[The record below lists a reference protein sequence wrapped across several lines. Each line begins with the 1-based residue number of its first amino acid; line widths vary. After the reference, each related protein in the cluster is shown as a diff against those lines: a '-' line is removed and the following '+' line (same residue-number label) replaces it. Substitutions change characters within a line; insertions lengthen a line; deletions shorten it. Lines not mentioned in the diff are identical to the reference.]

1 MKKFDHQELIR
12 MLKNID
18 VDKHHS
24 IVASIS
30 ELNNGEEIK
39 GTPFDKED
47 TFHLDPIT
55 NDIGMQFKMLD
66 RNLEYEKIYEVNA
79 EKAKD
84 FTVEYGLLSSKKE
97 SSSFLICMHSIGG
110 DYWDVILKKFDDI
123 QTQEKSLLSNLI
135 LEHFENETISV
146 KHSYCENVYLSKGY
160 DWDLENLYGLLG
172 KILKEK
178 QKNYPKDSISVWKHR
193 PNQKRLTYERIK
205 YIS

>member
-1 MKKFDHQELIR
+1 MKKFNHQELIE
-12 MLKNID
+12 MLNNID
-18 VDKHHS
+18 INSHHS
-24 IVASIS
+24 LGASIFK
-30 ELNNGEEIK
+30 LNQGEELK

-66 RNLEYEKIYEVNA
+66 RNLLYEKIFEVNA

-97 SSSFLICMHSIGG
+97 SSSFLICTHSIGG
-110 DYWDVILKKFDDI
+110 DYWDVILKKFNHI
-123 QTQEKSLLSNLI
+123 KSEEKTHLGDFV
-135 LEHFENETISV
+135 LEHFERDTISV
-146 KHSYCENVYLSKGY
+146 KNNYCENVYLSKGY
-160 DWDLENLYGLLG
+160 DWNLDNLYDLLN

-193 PNQKRLTYERIK
+193 PNQKSLTYERIK
-205 YIS
+205 YLS

>member
-1 MKKFDHQELIR
+1 
-12 MLKNID
+12 MLGNID
-18 VDKHHS
+18 INSHHS

-30 ELNNGEEIK
+30 ELNHGEEIK

-55 NDIGMQFKMLD
+55 NDIGMQFKILD
-66 RNLEYEKIYEVNA
+66 RNLEYEKIFEVNA

-97 SSSFLICMHSIGG
+97 SPSFLICMHSIGG
-110 DYWDVILKKFDDI
+110 DYWDVILKKFNDI

-146 KHSYCENVYLSKGY
+146 KNNYCENVYLSKGY
-160 DWDLENLYGLLG
+160 DWDLDNLYDLLN

-178 QKNYPKDSISVWKHR
+178 QKNYPKDSICVWKHR
-193 PNQKRLTYERIK
+193 ANQKRLTYERIK
-205 YIS
+205 YLS

>member
-1 MKKFDHQELIR
+1 

-30 ELNNGEEIK
+30 KLNHGEELK

-47 TFHLDPIT
+47 EFHLDPIT
-55 NDIGMQFKMLD
+55 NDIGRQFKILD
-66 RNLEYEKIYEVNA
+66 RNLDYEKIFEVNA

-84 FTVEYGLLSSKKE
+84 FTVEYGLLPSKKE
-97 SSSFLICMHSIGG
+97 SSSFLICMHSVGG
-110 DYWDVILKKFDDI
+110 DYWDVILKKFNDI
-123 QTQEKSLLSNLI
+123 QIQEKSLLSDLI
-135 LEHFENETISV
+135 LKHFENETISV
-146 KHSYCENVYLSKGY
+146 KHNYCENVYLSKGY
-160 DWDLENLYGLLG
+160 NWDLDNLYGLLN